1 MNKFGLLRDMCL
13 TVGIQIEATDY
24 ELHFDSQTRVDLFK
38 YAQMP
43 FKGANI
49 VDFYPVVKDYQLPS
63 EIHRPIFEQ
72 AEAMFKAGNF
82 LEGAEKYKQLIYLSN
97 EVYGQINQYSGIAH
111 KKLGEI
117 SYLEG
122 DYMNCIIMLQKA
134 IVILEKLHEY
144 DTNVVANSYSELSTY
159 YHLINQDYLAFKY
172 ISRGLEILNF
182 TYPKN
187 VS

>member
-1 MNKFGLLRDMCL
+1 
-13 TVGIQIEATDY
+13 
-24 ELHFDSQTRVDLFK
+24 
-38 YAQMP
+38 MP
-43 FKGANI
+43 FKPI
-49 VDFYPVVKDYQLPS
+49 HVVEFFPVVKDYKLPS

-82 LEGAEKYKQLIYLSN
+82 LEASEKYKQLVYLSN
-97 EVYGQINQYSGIAH
+97 EVYGPVNSYSGVAH

-122 DYMNCIIMLQKA
+122 DYMNCIILLQKA
-134 IVILEKLHEY
+134 IVIFEKLHDY
-144 DTNVVANSYSELSTY
+144 DTNLVANCYSELSTY

-187 VS
+187 VNFYF